1 MKIVTK
7 KIGDLIEAEYNPR
20 QLTKEQFQQITD
32 SIKRFGIVDPI
43 IVNKN
48 KQRKNIIVGGH
59 QRVKV
64 AGSLGFK
71 EIPCVEVDLTPD
83 KERELNVRLNKNTG
97 EWDWDELANHFDVS
111 ELIDWGFNDKDL
123 AFFDLDGMTDDNIHN
138 KLTDNFL
145 VPPFSI
151 LDTRQE
157 YWQDRKREWKS
168 LIGDNGES
176 RENTL
181 MGDSQKGLSD
191 IKDGIGVN
199 YFNSASIL
207 DPVLAELS
215 NLWFGVNKG
224 KSFDCFAGD
233 SVFGYVSDYLGNK
246 FTGIEL
252 RQEQTDL
259 NNKRLKG
266 TESKYIC
273 DDGQNVLKHIKA
285 NTQDLLFSCP
295 PYFDLE
301 VYSTLENDAS
311 NQKEYKD
318 FIKILDKA
326 FSDSIKCLK
335 NNRFAVITISNI
347 RNKKG
352 FYYNLVDDVK
362 NIFIKN
368 NMPLYNDIILIEQS
382 GTAAIRA
389 SRNMKNRKVCKTHQN
404 ILVFYK
410 GDTKEIKNIY
420 PKLDLITDESQ
431 DV

>member
-1 MKIVTK
+1 MKIITK

-48 KQRKNIIVGGH
+48 KERKNIIVGGH

-111 ELIDWGFNDKDL
+111 ELIDWGFDDKDL
-123 AFFDLDGMTDDNIHN
+123 SFFDLDGMTDDSHK
-138 KLTDNFL
+138 KLEDSFII
-145 VPPFSI
+145 PPFSI
-151 LDTRQE
+151 FDSKQG
-157 YWQDRKREWKS
+157 YWQNRKKWWNN
-168 LIGDNGES
+168 LIGDKGES
-176 RENTL
+176 RE
-181 MGDSQKGLSD
+181 DKLS
-191 IKDGIGVN
+191 N
-199 YFNSASIL
+199 LNNMSAMYRPEMATVSIL
-207 DPVLAELS
+207 DPVIAEIA
-215 NLWFGVNKG
+215 NKWFGLESCNT
-224 KSFDCFAGD
+224 FDCFAGD

-326 FSDSIKCLK
+326 FSDSLKCLK
-335 NNRFAVITISNI
+335 NNRFAFIVVGDI
-347 RNKKG
+347 RNENG
-352 FYYNLVDDVK
+352 VYYNFPSDIK

-368 NMPLYNDIILIEQS
+368 FC
-382 GTAAIRA
+382 
-389 SRNMKNRKVCKTHQN
+389 V
-404 ILVFYK
+404 
-410 GDTKEIKNIY
+410 
-420 PKLDLITDESQ
+420 
-431 DV
+431 

>member
-1 MKIVTK
+1 MKIITK

-48 KQRKNIIVGGH
+48 KERKNIIVGGH

-111 ELIDWGFNDKDL
+111 ELIDWGFDDKDL
-123 AFFDLDGMTDDNIHN
+123 SFFDLDGMTDDSHK
-138 KLTDNFL
+138 KLEDSFII
-145 VPPFSI
+145 PPFSI
-151 LDTRQE
+151 FDSKQG
-157 YWQDRKREWKS
+157 YWQNRKKWWNN
-168 LIGDNGES
+168 LIGDKGES
-176 RENTL
+176 RE
-181 MGDSQKGLSD
+181 DKLS
-191 IKDGIGVN
+191 N
-199 YFNSASIL
+199 LNNMSAMYRPEMATVSIL
-207 DPVLAELS
+207 DPVIAEIA
-215 NLWFGVNKG
+215 NKWFGLESCNT
-224 KSFDCFAGD
+224 FDCFAGD

-326 FSDSIKCLK
+326 F
-335 NNRFAVITISNI
+335 
-347 RNKKG
+347 RNENG
-352 FYYNLVDDVK
+352 VYYNFPSDIK

-368 NMPLYNDIILIEQS
+368 GILLYNEIILADPL
-382 GTAAIRA
+382 GTAPARA
-389 SRNMKNRKVCKTHQN
+389 RKYMGNRKVVKVHQN

-420 PKLDLITDESQ
+420 PKLDLIIDESQ